1 MSCQIE
7 PVERAPRLDALGQVG
22 RVEGDDQRRD
32 LVLVRQ
38 QVEAADDVA
47 RPLGDD
53 ADDELGRVVD
63 REAALVVA
71 TRGRRRR
78 G

>member
-1 MSCQIE
+1 MSG
-7 PVERAPRLDALGQVG
+7 ATLFWFG
-22 RVEGDDQRRD
+22 R
-32 LVLVRQ
+32 

-63 REAALVVA
+63 A
-71 TRGRRRR
+71 
-78 G
+78 